1 MAALLM
7 DRSRRADRYLEA
19 RVWTFVVGAVL
30 ALGGMFL
37 EKRWLVGVAIVVLV
51 GGFGLRFLS
60 PGREDPTEEGEDE
73 PEVG

>member
-51 GGFGLRFLS
+51 GGVVGGLEAP
-60 PGREDPTEEGEDE
+60 PGKERD
-73 PEVG
+73 